1 MNGINK
7 EREPLVF
14 CPFEEGFWFLVSDSR
29 ARESSK
35 LNSSRL
41 FNGEEE
47 NLGGAFQVLEQ
58 LGFS

>member
-14 CPFEEGFWFLVSDSR
+14 SPFEEGFWFSVSDSH
-29 ARESSK
+29 AHESSK

-41 FNGEEE
+41 F
-47 NLGGAFQVLEQ
+47 
-58 LGFS
+58 